1 MEHETAFTCRRHAT
15 KTRSSE
21 DCLANLL
28 LPSPPL
34 IIFGRRV
41 ICWSRGRNNNA
52 GNVSPKNRWGIREN
66 AVAWL
71 SRRARSLDGAWAG
84 FVCSALFSG
93 HGKIALCD
101 GRREKGGKRKND
113 TLTRFDVSRSGI
125 SSLDYIRIGV
135 CIIIDNNVSVGAWFF
150 FVGSTDYFTL
160 GRRGRVEKLAGRC
173 QKKFF
178 TRARRHNALSS
189 FQSY

>member
-1 MEHETAFTCRRHAT
+1 MPETCPRRIVGESAR
-15 KTRSSE
+15 TRLRDFRGELDLWTERGPVSFVPRSFQAMGKLRCVMGE
-21 DCLANLL
+21 
-28 LPSPPL
+28 
-34 IIFGRRV
+34 GRR
-41 ICWSRGRNNNA
+41 
-52 GNVSPKNRWGIREN
+52 
-66 AVAWL
+66 
-71 SRRARSLDGAWAG
+71 
-84 FVCSALFSG
+84 
-93 HGKIALCD
+93 
-101 GRREKGGKRKND
+101 GGKRKND

-160 GRRGRVEKLAGRC
+160 GRRGRAEKLAGRC

>member
-1 MEHETAFTCRRHAT
+1 M
-15 KTRSSE
+15 
-21 DCLANLL
+21 
-28 LPSPPL
+28 
-34 IIFGRRV
+34 
-41 ICWSRGRNNNA
+41 
-52 GNVSPKNRWGIREN
+52 
-66 AVAWL
+66 
-71 SRRARSLDGAWAG
+71 DGAWAG

-160 GRRGRVEKLAGRC
+160 GGGGGGWRSWLVVVKKNFLRVRDDTMLFLRFNHTNGGQKNEAG
-173 QKKFF
+173 FEI
-178 TRARRHNALSS
+178 
-189 FQSY
+189 